1 LFLLALLARIL
12 GGMSSRVS
20 DLDLFPAMVKIN
32 SLLSPSE
39 QKFYDPARVVV
50 KDDFV
55 LVGVDSRNG
64 PITIFKESIVNIQQN
79 ESSYQVTT
87 ENNFNVYFRKSRG
100 CGCGSRLRMWR
111 PFGSIFRSDR
121 DA

>member
-1 LFLLALLARIL
+1 MFLLALPEHIS
-12 GGMSSRVS
+12 GGTSFRVS
-20 DLDLFPAMVKIN
+20 NVDLFPAMVKIN
-32 SLLSPSE
+32 PLLSPSE
-39 QKFYDPARVVV
+39 QKFYDPARVVLR
-50 KDDFV
+50 DGFV
-55 LVGVDSRNG
+55 LIGVDSRSG

-100 CGCGSRLRMWR
+100 CGCGSRLRMWK
-111 PFGSIFRSDR
+111 PFGSISRSDR